1 MPNPEPSRTLNARQL
16 AFAHHYAAI
25 PNASR
30 AAREAGYSPATAAQ
44 QGYALLRNP
53 HVQAEVQRLRDE
65 ALADLGIDRLYILG
79 QLKNIAD
86 GEVKYETR
94 DGEEIPAP
102 TKDSDRIRA
111 LELLGKYQGLWVD
124 RVQHEGEVTFTLDI
138 PRPAHLSDNGTEPP
152 AQLEGVDDDEPE
164 P

>member
-1 MPNPEPSRTLNARQL
+1 MSDLTPTTRPLNERQRT
-16 AFAHHYAAI
+16 FAHHYAMI

-30 AAREAGYSPATAAQ
+30 AAREAGYSEATAAQ

-53 HVQAEVQRLRDE
+53 HVRAEIDRLRDE

-86 GEVKYETR
+86 GEVKYETK

-102 TKDSDRIRA
+102 TKDTDRIRA

-138 PRPAHLSDNGTEPP
+138 PKPAPLRDNDTEP
-152 AQLEGVDDDEPE
+152 AQLEGVDGDDPE